1 MITILIANS
10 AKLYSVKILNDDDDD
25 DDDEKYYKN
34 D

>member
-25 DDDEKYYKN
+25 EKYYKN